1 MLPWKNITNNAIKR
15 ETICIVCCRNNLYKN
30 LWYKKK
36 NPTFSNIDAIE
47 GFIGTESYKKISS
60 CQFHDDWFKNLKENN
75 FIDTGTKKKIP
86 EETIKLLKMQKDM
99 MVKQLIQFPSLYY
112 TKSHFPLEVSQRA
125 FDHLWRMCESYE
137 LWCKETK
144 QKNLIILNIID

>member
-1 MLPWKNITNNAIKR
+1 MQSKERPYVLFVAEIIYTK
-15 ETICIVCCRNNLYKN
+15 ICDI
-30 LWYKKK
+30 KKK

-60 CQFHDDWFKNLKENN
+60 GQFHDDWFKNLKEND
-75 FIDTGTKKKIP
+75 FIDTDTKKKIP
-86 EETIKLLKMQKDM
+86 EETIKLLKTQKDM

-144 QKNLIILNIID
+144 QPELMILKIID

>member
-1 MLPWKNITNNAIKR
+1 MQSKERPYVLFVAEIIYTK
-15 ETICIVCCRNNLYKN
+15 ICDI
-30 LWYKKK
+30 KKK

-47 GFIGTESYKKISS
+47 GFIGTETYKKISS
-60 CQFHDDWFKNLKENN
+60 GQFHDDWFKNLKEND
-75 FIDTGTKKKIP
+75 FIDTDTKKEIP

-144 QKNLIILNIID
+144 QPELMILKIID

>member
-1 MLPWKNITNNAIKR
+1 MQSKERPYVLFVAEIIYTK
-15 ETICIVCCRNNLYKN
+15 ICHI
-30 LWYKKK
+30 KKK

-60 CQFHDDWFKNLKENN
+60 GQFHDDWFKSLKEND
-75 FIDTGTKKKIP
+75 FIDTDTKKKIP

-144 QKNLIILNIID
+144 QIELIKLNIID